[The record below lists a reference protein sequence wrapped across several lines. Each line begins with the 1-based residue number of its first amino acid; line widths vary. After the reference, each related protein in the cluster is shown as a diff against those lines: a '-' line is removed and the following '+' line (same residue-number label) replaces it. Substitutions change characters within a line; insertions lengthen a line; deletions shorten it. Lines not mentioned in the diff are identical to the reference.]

1 MPTQSLYACAWL
13 KRKGPTMGERPT
25 ARTQV
30 ASESG
35 YHSPQLDVDVR
46 LNTNESPFPPPPGFV
61 EAVAEAARG
70 IDWNRYPDRSATK
83 LRSALAERYGVT
95 PAQVFAANGSNEVL
109 QSLLLAYGGAGRS
122 VAVFEPTYAMYSQIA
137 RTTGTG
143 LVKGRRGADFDLDS
157 GYACQLVLGERPDVV
172 ILCSPNNPTGTPA
185 AGGLVVDLEEVVGTY
200 GGLLVVDEAYGEF
213 APESAVDLVSE
224 DRCVVVSRTFSK
236 TWAMAGA
243 RLGYL
248 IAPSW
253 CVAELEKVVLPY
265 HLDALK
271 LEVGVLALEHAAAME
286 ERVESLV
293 AERDRVA
300 EALAL
305 LPVTTWP
312 SAANFILLR
321 PESRSGGEV
330 WQDLV
335 DRSVLV
341 RDFTTMPG
349 LEGCLRVTMGSRAEN
364 DIFLNALREA
374 LR

>member
-1 MPTQSLYACAWL
+1 
-13 KRKGPTMGERPT
+13 MGERPI
-25 ARTQV
+25 ARIQV
-30 ASESG
+30 APESG

-61 EAVAEAARG
+61 EAVAEAAREV
-70 IDWNRYPDRSATK
+70 DWNRYPDRSAK
-83 LRSALAERYGVT
+83 RLRTALAERYGVA
-95 PAQVFAANGSNEVL
+95 PGQVFAANGSNEVL

-137 RTTGTG
+137 RTTGTR
-143 LVKGRRGADFDLDS
+143 LVRGRRATDFTLDS
-157 GYACQLVLGERPDVV
+157 RIARQFVLGERPDVV

-185 AGGLVVDLEEVVGTY
+185 ADGLVADLEEAVGTY

-213 APESAVDLVSE
+213 AAEGAAGLVSE
-224 DRCVVVSRTFSK
+224 DRSVVVSRTFSK
-236 TWAMAGA
+236 TWAIAGA

-248 IAPSW
+248 IAPTW
-253 CVAELEKVVLPY
+253 CVAELERVALPY

-271 LEVGVLALEHAAAME
+271 LEVGVLALEYVDAME
-286 ERVESLV
+286 ERVERLV
-293 AERDRVA
+293 AERDRMA
-300 EALAL
+300 AALAR

-321 PESRSGGEV
+321 PESRPGGEV

-349 LEGCLRVTMGSRAEN
+349 LEGCLRVTMGSRVEN
-364 DIFLNALREA
+364 DMFLDALREA

>member
-1 MPTQSLYACAWL
+1 
-13 KRKGPTMGERPT
+13 MGERPT
-25 ARTQV
+25 ARIPV

-35 YHSPQLDVDVR
+35 YHSPQLDVAVR

-61 EAVAEAARG
+61 EAVAEAVRG
-70 IDWNRYPDRSATK
+70 VDWNRYPDRSATR
-83 LRSALAERYGVT
+83 LRAALAQRCGVT
-95 PAQVFAANGSNEVL
+95 PGQVFAANGSNEVL

-137 RTTGTG
+137 RTTGTR
-143 LVKGRRGADFDLDS
+143 LLKGRRSTDFSLDS
-157 GYACQLVLGERPDVV
+157 GTARRLVLGEQPDMV

-185 AGGLVVDLEEVVGTY
+185 ADGLVADLEEAVGTY
-200 GGLLVVDEAYGEF
+200 GGLLLVDEAYGEF
-213 APESAVDLVSE
+213 AHGSAADLVSE
-224 DRCVVVSRTFSK
+224 DRSLVVSRTFSK

-248 IAPSW
+248 IAPTW
-253 CVAELEKVVLPY
+253 FVAELEKVALPY

-271 LEVGVLALEHAAAME
+271 LEIGVLALDYADEMLD
-286 ERVESLV
+286 RVQSLV

-300 EALAL
+300 HELAR

-321 PESRSGGEV
+321 PESRPGVEV

-349 LEGCLRVTMGSRAEN
+349 LDGCLRVTIGSRVEN
-364 DIFLNALREA
+364 ETFLDALREA

>member
-1 MPTQSLYACAWL
+1 
-13 KRKGPTMGERPT
+13 MGERPT
-25 ARTQV
+25 ARIQV

-61 EAVAEAARG
+61 EAVAEAARDV
-70 IDWNRYPDRSATK
+70 DWNRYPDRSAK
-83 LRSALAERYGVT
+83 RLRTALAERYGVAT
-95 PAQVFAANGSNEVL
+95 GQVFAANGSNEVL

-137 RTTGTG
+137 RTTGTR
-143 LVKGRRGADFDLDS
+143 LVQGRRATDFSLDS
-157 GYACQLVLGERPDVV
+157 ESACQLVLGERPDVV

-185 AGGLVVDLEEVVGTY
+185 ADGLVVDLEEAVGTY

-213 APESAVDLVSE
+213 AAEGAADLVSE
-224 DRCVVVSRTFSK
+224 DRSVVVSRTFSK

-248 IAPSW
+248 IAPTW
-253 CVAELEKVVLPY
+253 CVAELEKVALPY

-271 LEVGVLALEHAAAME
+271 LEVGVLALEYVDAME
-286 ERVESLV
+286 ERVERLV
-293 AERDRVA
+293 AERHRVA
-300 EALAL
+300 AELAR

-321 PESRSGGEV
+321 PDSRSGREV

-349 LEGCLRVTMGSRAEN
+349 LEGCLRVTMGRRVEN
-364 DIFLNALREA
+364 DMFLDALREA

>member
-1 MPTQSLYACAWL
+1 
-13 KRKGPTMGERPT
+13 MGERPT
-25 ARTQV
+25 ARIQV

-46 LNTNESPFPPPPGFV
+46 LSTNESPFPPPPGFV
-61 EAVAEAARG
+61 EAVAEAARDV
-70 IDWNRYPDRSATK
+70 DWNRYPDRSAK
-83 LRSALAERYGVT
+83 RLRTALAERYGVAT
-95 PAQVFAANGSNEVL
+95 GQVFAANGSNEVL

-137 RTTGTG
+137 RTTGTR
-143 LVKGRRGADFDLDS
+143 LVQGRRATDFSLDS
-157 GYACQLVLGERPDVV
+157 ESARQLVLSERPDVV
-172 ILCSPNNPTGTPA
+172 ILCSPNSPTGTPA
-185 AGGLVVDLEEVVGTY
+185 ADGLVVDLEEAVGTY

-213 APESAVDLVSE
+213 AAEGAVDLVSE
-224 DRCVVVSRTFSK
+224 DRSVVVSRTFSK

-248 IAPSW
+248 IAPTW
-253 CVAELEKVVLPY
+253 CVAELEKVALPY

-271 LEVGVLALEHAAAME
+271 LEIGVLALEYVDAME
-286 ERVESLV
+286 ERVEGIV

-300 EALAL
+300 AELAR

-321 PESRSGGEV
+321 PESRPGVEV

-349 LEGCLRVTMGSRAEN
+349 LEGCLRVTMGSRVEN
-364 DIFLNALREA
+364 DMFLDALREA